1 MGAHDILDVHIRH
14 IMVVGLA
21 PVALIQS
28 LDINMPVNND
38 RAERLR
44 QARAANRSAME
55 QKKNDAAT
63 EPTTTAS
70 TATTATTATTGSS
83 EPAGSLTGPPST
95 PKTSAIR
102 KRGRAD

>member
-28 LDINMPVNND
+28 LDINVPVNND

-70 TATTATTATTGSS
+70 TATTATTGSS

>member
-28 LDINMPVNND
+28 LDINVPVNND

-44 QARAANRSAME
+44 QAQAANRSAME

-70 TATTATTATTGSS
+70 TATTATTGSS